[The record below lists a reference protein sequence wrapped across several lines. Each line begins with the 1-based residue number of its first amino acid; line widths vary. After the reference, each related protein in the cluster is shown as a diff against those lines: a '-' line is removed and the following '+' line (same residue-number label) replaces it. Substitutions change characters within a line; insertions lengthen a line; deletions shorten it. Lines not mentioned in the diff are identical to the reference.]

1 MYLKA
6 LEMVGFKSFAEKTK
20 LMFEP
25 GMTAIVGPNGCGKS
39 NVSDAIRW
47 VLGEQSAK
55 ALRGAKMED
64 CIFNGTQNRKPLGMA
79 EVSITF
85 TDCEEVL
92 KTEYHEVTI
101 TRRVFRSGEGQYF
114 INKTPC
120 RLRDVQRLFMD
131 TGVGTS
137 SYSFMAQGRIDQILS
152 ARPEDRRSIF
162 EEASGITKFKNDKRE
177 AIRKLEHTEAN
188 LLRLADVIRE
198 VKRQIGSLQRQA
210 GKARRYRSLTDELR
224 GLDLFAA
231 RIRLTDL
238 DKQIRQVEGKIK
250 TLTEQISAAHHD
262 VESKEERNAAL
273 REEILSTERQIAT
286 FMEAELHAQNRLDR
300 SQDLIRTNTQR
311 IDEYRSL
318 SERDTREMSELQRQL
333 DDNKRVHADIKEKL
347 ETARANRDQA
357 KTELDAAT
365 TRFDE
370 HRQLIDTARQ
380 RIQQLRDES
389 VKLEDK
395 ASQLHNQ
402 ILQIDAQER
411 STLIQRERLA
421 AEKQQLSE
429 ISKTYAE
436 RLTKTGETLKG
447 HEQEVTAAEAQCSN
461 IEELLRDNASA
472 TREIQQKRSDHLSAR
487 AARQATIDLLTDA
500 EEMEG
505 DFPGGAKLLLDQGN
519 PLGVDSSRILGA
531 LAEHLTVQPE
541 YTRALEASL
550 RSMLDAIVVADG
562 ETARSVLHKLADA
575 AKGAARLVI
584 QQGELC
590 ERPQIPNGLTPL
602 ADVVKTASDSDRS
615 LVERLLKGFALAE
628 TINDL
633 PDSIPE
639 GITVVTR
646 DGIVWHS
653 NGACEFWM
661 GDPGAAN
668 PLSRRNAIMASRE
681 AIASIENEIGK
692 CESEYAK
699 RQQEADSLSE
709 QAAQAR
715 RQLDEARRKLAQKEG
730 ESQLVANEAKTA
742 EQRLETV
749 TWELDELTGKGSSWD
764 TEKQTLSVQQ
774 SETRET
780 RERISHDISEQSKEL
795 RDLETRQGDIQT
807 ELTERRVA
815 YGSNDHRVEHL
826 SDQLSSVASRV
837 TEIDATLRGRSQ
849 GVESYEATIAQLLK
863 STEEAE
869 NQLEGLEAAVSENS
883 AKAKELRDAR
893 SSKAEKLAVQEHEL
907 TREREKLE
915 AEMQNKSEL
924 DLQLMQTR
932 MRSQNLTER
941 VTGDYGLTLTQVM
954 NEPEPEW
961 EGEPLPLEEAET
973 RVAELRTK
981 LEAMGPVNL
990 VAIEEYKEHEER
1002 YTFLTQQEDDL
1013 VNAKEQLM
1021 DMIKTINKTTSE
1033 MFRSTFEEANANFQ
1047 SMFTQLF
1054 NGGTAKLVLV
1064 NEEDVLDCGIEI
1076 IARPPGKRLQN
1087 ISLLSGGERTLTAV
1101 ALLFAIYQIKPS
1113 PFCMLDE
1120 LDAPLDDSNIGR
1132 FIDILKEFL
1141 QQSQFVV
1148 ITHSRQ
1154 TISASDILYG
1164 VTMPERGVSRIM
1176 SMKFR
1181 DTNGGVLT
1189 NEEIGISDSSDSP
1202 VEPDSN

>member
-1 MYLKA
+1 MYLKS

-55 ALRGAKMED
+55 ALRGSKMED

-85 TDCEEVL
+85 TDCENVL

-152 ARPEDRRSIF
+152 ARPEDRRAIF
-162 EEASGITKFKNDKRE
+162 EEASGITKYKNDKRE
-177 AIRKLEHTEAN
+177 AIRKLDHTEAN

-224 GLDLFAA
+224 GLDLYAA
-231 RIRLTDL
+231 RIRLTAL
-238 DKQIRQVEGKIK
+238 EKQSRKLEGEIK
-250 TLTEQISAAHHD
+250 AITEHITAAHHD
-262 VESKEERNAAL
+262 VESKESRNVAL
-273 REEILSTERQIAT
+273 REEILTTERQIAS
-286 FMEAELHAQNRLDR
+286 FMEAELQAQSRLDR
-300 SQDLIRTNTQR
+300 TQDLIRMNSQR
-311 IDEYRSL
+311 IDEYRNL
-318 SERDTREMSELQRQL
+318 SERDTREIGDLQRQL
-333 DDNKRVHADIKEKL
+333 DEHKRIQGELQQNLEKA
-347 ETARANRDQA
+347 TAARDAA
-357 KTELDAAT
+357 KAELDAAT
-365 TRFDE
+365 RNFE
-370 HRQLIDTARQ
+370 SHRQQIDTARQ

-389 VKLEDK
+389 VSLENQ
-395 ASQLHNQ
+395 ASQLYNQ
-402 ILQIDAQER
+402 LLQIETQER

-429 ISKTYAE
+429 VAAAFSE
-436 RLTKTGETLKG
+436 RLKKTETDLKQ
-447 HEQEVTAAEAQCSN
+447 HEADVAAAESTCV
-461 IEELLRDNASA
+461 ELEQRKRTNAEATRDN
-472 TREIQQKRSDHLSAR
+472 QQVRAKHQSEL

-500 EEMEG
+500 DEIEG
-505 DFPGGAKLLLDQGN
+505 DFPGGAQLLLDQEN
-519 PLGVDSSRILGA
+519 PLGIDRDRVLGA
-531 LAEHLTVQPE
+531 LAEHITAPGE
-541 YTRALEASL
+541 YTRALETAL
-550 RSMLDAIVVADG
+550 RAMLDAIVVSDE
-562 ETARSVLHKLADA
+562 ETARAALAQLPDLG
-575 AKGAARLVI
+575 KGAARLVV
-584 QQGELC
+584 QTSTPPAPLEL
-590 ERPQIPNGLTPL
+590 PAGMSSL
-602 ADVVKTASDSDRS
+602 AD
-615 LVERLLKGFALAE
+615 LVHPSSETGGALIEQLLRNIAVADALDQVPAA
-628 TINDL
+628 
-633 PDSIPE
+633 IPQ
-639 GITVVTR
+639 GVTVVTQ
-646 DGIVWHS
+646 DGILFRD

-668 PLSRRNAIMASRE
+668 PLSRKH
-681 AIASIENEIGK
+681 AIAAAQHAIAAIDADIAK
-692 CESEYAK
+692 CEATLT
-699 RQQEADSLSE
+699 QLHQESDAI
-709 QAAQAR
+709 AAGETEARRALDAAR
-715 RQLDEARRKLAQKEG
+715 RQLAQKEG
-730 ESQLVANEAKTA
+730 ESQMVAGEAKTA
-742 EQRLETV
+742 TQRLETV
-749 TWELDELTGKGSSWD
+749 TWELEELTSKGSSWES
-764 TEKQTLSVQQ
+764 EKQTLTQQ
-774 SETRET
+774 QTEAREA
-780 RERISHDISEQSKEL
+780 RDRVSKNISEQSKEL
-795 RDLETRQGDIQT
+795 HQLETRHTEIQT

-815 YGSNDHRVEHL
+815 FGSNDHRVEHM
-826 SDQLSSVASRV
+826 SDQLGSVTSRMS
-837 TEIDATLRGRSQ
+837 EIEGTLRGRSQ
-849 GVESYEATIAQLLK
+849 GIESYETSIAQLQK
-863 STEEAE
+863 SIEEGQG
-869 NQLEGLEAAVSENS
+869 QLEGLETAVTENGS
-883 AKAKELRDAR
+883 KAKALREARGSKSETLTAQEQELARD
-893 SSKAEKLAVQEHEL
+893 
-907 TREREKLE
+907 RESLE
-915 AEMQNKSEL
+915 ARMAKKSEL
-924 DLQLMQTR
+924 DVQMTEAR

-941 VTGDYGLTLTQVM
+941 VTGDYSLTLTQIM

-961 EGEPLPLEEAET
+961 DDDPLPLEAAET

-1013 VNAKEQLM
+1013 IKAKEQLM
-1021 DMIKTINKTTSE
+1021 EMIKTINKTTSE
-1033 MFRSTFEEANANFQ
+1033 MFRETFEQANANFQ
-1047 SMFTQLF
+1047 SMFTRLF

-1101 ALLFAIYQIKPS
+1101 ALLFAIYEIKPS

-1120 LDAPLDDSNIGR
+1120 LDAPLDDTNIGR
-1132 FIDILKEFL
+1132 FTEVLKDFVK
-1141 QQSQFVV
+1141 QSQFVV
-1148 ITHSRQ
+1148 ITHNRQ
-1154 TISASDILYG
+1154 TISAGDILYG

-1181 DTNGGVLT
+1181 GADGGVLT
-1189 NEEIGISDSSDSP
+1189 DEDIGVP
-1202 VEPDSN
+1202 TA